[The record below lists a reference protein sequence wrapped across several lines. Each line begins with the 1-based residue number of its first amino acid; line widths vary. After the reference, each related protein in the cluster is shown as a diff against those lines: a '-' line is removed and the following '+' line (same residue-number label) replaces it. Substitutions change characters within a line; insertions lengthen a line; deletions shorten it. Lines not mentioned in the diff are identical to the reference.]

1 MTQKI
6 FLCALFCSLFF
17 SGYAQDCSYTFKGIV
32 TDYHDGT
39 SIFGATIYLK
49 NSDKY
54 TTSDYQ
60 GKFEI
65 KNLCK
70 GELQVIFSHIS
81 CETKEVLI
89 NLTED
94 TFKDFTLEHHIEDLK
109 EVSITSAASAKNKTA
124 QATVLKTDVIDK
136 YSSQNLGDALKNIS
150 GVSSVNTGNTI
161 VKPMINGLH
170 SSRVI
175 LMTNGV
181 RLQDQEWGIEHA
193 PNIDI
198 NTAEKITVIKGA
210 NALEFG
216 GDAIGGVIV
225 LEPNRA
231 ILKDSLYGKSI
242 LTGQTN
248 GLGFSFH
255 SSISKST
262 KKGWY
267 VNAKT
272 TLKKYGDFESP
283 NYVLTNTGL
292 NSKAFSVQTGLKKF
306 KSGFNL
312 YYTYLKNEIGILKSS
327 HIGNIEDLVN
337 AINSNKPTVVNDFS
351 YTINAPKQEV
361 THQLAK
367 ADFYKR
373 YKKLGKL
380 KVQYDYQNN
389 QRLEFDIRVGADKDK
404 PAIDLNLSSHAV
416 NTSFEFDSESNQT
429 YKVGFMGAY
438 QNNFADPNTGVR
450 RLIPDYDKYD
460 LGVFTIG
467 NFILNDNTN
476 LDLGFRYD
484 FNYIN
489 AKKFYFKSR
498 WSERN
503 YDNEFSNLIIGDF
516 NTQWLVN
523 PEFKYHNFSAS
534 LGVSHELNQQNAIF
548 LNYALASRAPNPSEL
563 FSDGLHHSAARI
575 ELGDLRMTQETSNRA
590 STSYHFNTEKTTLL
604 VELFFNHIRNFM
616 YIEPNGT
623 EQTIRGAFP
632 VWLYK
637 RTTANL
643 FGIDINWQQKITDQI
658 NFNNKTSFI
667 RGKDIDNNR
676 DLIDIPAART
686 QNSFGYTNK
695 KWYQFNANL
704 ESEFVFKQ
712 NLFPDT
718 NFEVFIPTTNS
729 NVLVDVSSTP
739 NSYHLLN
746 FNTDATFKLSQKTN
760 VTIGITVTNILN
772 TNYREYL
779 NRLRYFADDL
789 GRNYLLQL
797 NFKY

>member
-6 FLCALFCSLFF
+6 FLCALFCILFF
-17 SGYAQDCSYTFKGIV
+17 TGYAQNCSYTFKGTV

-39 SIFGATIYLK
+39 SIFGATVYLK
-49 NSDKY
+49 NLDRY
-54 TTSDYQ
+54 TTTDYQ

-70 GELQVIFSHIS
+70 GELQVIFSHVS

-94 TFKDFTLEHHIEDLK
+94 TFKEFNLEHHIEDLK
-109 EVSITSAASAKNKTA
+109 EVRITSATGLKNKTA
-124 QATVLKTDVIDK
+124 QTTVLKTDIIDK

-225 LEPNRA
+225 VEPNRI

-248 GLGFSFH
+248 GQGFSLH
-255 SSISKST
+255 SSLSKST

-267 VNAKT
+267 LNAKT
-272 TLKKYGDFESP
+272 TLKNYGDFESP
-283 NYVLTNTGL
+283 DYVLTNTGL
-292 NSKAFSVQTGLKKF
+292 KSQAFSVQTGLKKF
-306 KSGFNL
+306 ESGFNV

-327 HIGNIEDLVN
+327 HLGNIEDLVN
-337 AINSNKPTVVNDFS
+337 AINSDNPLVVDDFS
-351 YTINAPKQEV
+351 YTINAPRQEV
-361 THQLAK
+361 THQLVK
-367 ADFYKR
+367 ADLYKR

-389 QRLEFDIRVGADKDK
+389 QRLEFDLRIGADKNK

-416 NTSFEFDSESNQT
+416 NTSFEFDSKSNQT

-438 QNNFADPNTGVR
+438 QNNFADPNTGVK

-467 NFILNDNTN
+467 NFLLNDKTS
-476 LDLGFRYD
+476 LDVGVRYD

-498 WSERN
+498 WRERN
-503 YDNEFSNLIIGDF
+503 YDNEFSTLIIGDF

-523 PEFKYHNFSAS
+523 PEFKYHNFSSS
-534 LGVSHELNQQNAIF
+534 LGVSHELNPQNSFIF
-548 LNYALASRAPNPSEL
+548 NYALASRAPNPSEL

-575 ELGDLRMTQETSNRA
+575 ELGDLRMKQETSNRL
-590 STSYHFNTEKTTLL
+590 STSYHFNNEKTALL
-604 VELFFNHIRNFM
+604 VELFVNHIRNFM

-632 VWLYK
+632 VWIYK
-637 RTTANL
+637 STNASL
-643 FGIDINWQQKITDQI
+643 FGIDINWLQKITDQI

-667 RGKDIDNNR
+667 RGKDIVNST
-676 DLIDIPAART
+676 DLIDIPAAKT

-695 KWYQFNANL
+695 KWHQFNANF